1 MTTYLFL
8 YKGYV
13 QPTPEIGQAWMGWF
27 DSVAHT
33 MVDSGHPMTRG
44 VEVTP
49 DGVHELP
56 SALTRS
62 PGTRSSRPTSH
73 EAAVAL
79 AHTNPM
85 VTSVVVHELA
95 KM

>member
-56 SALTRS
+56 LGSDSFTGYSIVEAE
-62 PGTRSSRPTSH
+62 SH

-85 VTSVVVHELA
+85 VTSVVVHELT